1 MADINWRGVFP
12 AVTTKFTEDDAL
24 DFDAMARHLEF
35 QLEAGVHGIII
46 LGSLGENATLSADEK
61 RAMIRFFAE
70 KIDGRV
76 PLVACVAE
84 SGTRDAVALV
94 RDGVDAGADGFML
107 LPPMRYHSDSRETL
121 AYLRTVSSATD
132 APIMLYNNPLA
143 YGIDLLPEDFAA
155 LADLANIQAIKES
168 AADTRRLA
176 DIRREVGDRYALF
189 CGVDDL
195 AFESF
200 AMGAVGWVAGLVV
213 AFPRE
218 TVAIWNL
225 CRAGEWDQARAIYE
239 WFLPLL
245 HLDVGHRFVQQIK
258 YVEERV
264 GVGSAR
270 VRAPRLELPADAAAR
285 IDAIVDE
292 ALANRPAL

>member
-1 MADINWRGVFP
+1 MASINWRGVFP
-12 AVTTKFTEDDAL
+12 ALTTKFTEAGAL
-24 DFDAMARHLEF
+24 DFDAMSDHLEF

-46 LGSLGENATLSADEK
+46 LGSLGENATLSGEEK

-70 KIDGRV
+70 AIDGRV
-76 PLVACVAE
+76 PLVACIAE
-84 SGTRDAVALV
+84 SGTREAVALA
-94 RDGVDAGADGFML
+94 RDGVAAGADGFML
-107 LPPMRYHSDSRETL
+107 LPPMRYHSDRRETL
-121 AYLRTVSSATD
+121 AYLRTVTAATD
-132 APIMLYNNPLA
+132 APVMLYNNPLA
-143 YGIDLLPEDFAA
+143 YGIDLLPADFAE
-155 LADLANIQAIKES
+155 LADLDNIQAIKES
-168 AADTRRLA
+168 SADTRRLA
-176 DIRREVGDRYALF
+176 DIRRETGERFALF

-195 AFESF
+195 ALESF

-218 TVAIWNL
+218 TVEIWAL
-225 CRAGEWDQARAIYE
+225 CQAGEWGRARAIYE

-270 VRAPRLELPADAAAR
+270 VRPPRLALEASDIER

-292 ALANRPAL
+292 ALATRPAL